1 MPGGSAQPGE
11 IPQAEQ
17 QLQKGHQADL
27 LWIIGQ
33 IRDSG
38 VDNIFISRIHSAAAL
53 YTDKA
58 SAAGTV
64 RPKTMSIPPRSRIS
78 PRVKNK
84 QPAAEFHTGL
94 AGQRQTTGK

>member
-38 VDNIFISRIHSAAAL
+38 VDNIFISKDPFS
-53 YTDKA
+53 
-58 SAAGTV
+58 G
-64 RPKTMSIPPRSRIS
+64 SIVYR
-78 PRVKNK
+78 
-84 QPAAEFHTGL
+84 
-94 AGQRQTTGK
+94 